1 MRLICTPDE
10 SKHLVDIM
18 NKFSKHREKYLKVY
32 NLELTNSP
40 VSRRLNTSSPLKIEK
55 VSCIK
60 VGGTSEI
67 GYKDYST
74 GTRYVY
80 EHDEELYEELLN
92 WYKFRNRDNKLD
104 NLGI

>member
-32 NLELTNSP
+32 NLELTTSP
-40 VSRRLNTSSPLKIEK
+40 ISRRLNTGSPLKIEE

-67 GYKDYST
+67 GYKDHST